1 MLAEKF
7 NYKNPC
13 IHIRRNICRAARCK
27 AAEAFFPNGKAE
39 AEGNAAGRAVLI
51 GKKAVSPGAVAVF
64 KHLRAVYCH
73 GVVYPW
79 GKPQL
84 ARVFEP
90 HVSRAAV
97 GGNIA
102 EASVC
107 QDVAP
112 DSRRQRAVYIKHEA
126 PVIGVLVPHGGN
138 AASFSLRKTPQSIFK
153 SAAGCILSDD
163 ERGGA
168 FYEVG
173 ILGRQ
178 QAHPGVSADERFKP
192 VGCKRVAYL
201 GVHRP
206 AVLAALIGQ
215 EHKIC
220 VNAAASE

>member
-1 MLAEKF
+1 M
-7 NYKNPC
+7 PC
-13 IHIRRNICRAARCK
+13 SAMQSCRS
-27 AAEAFFPNGKAE
+27 FFPNGKAE

-138 AASFSLRKTPQSIFK
+138 AASFRCEKHLR
-153 SAAGCILSDD
+153 
-163 ERGGA
+163 A
-168 FYEVG
+168 FSN
-173 ILGRQ
+173 LR
-178 QAHPGVSADERFKP
+178 PGVSSPTMNE
-192 VGCKRVAYL
+192 
-201 GVHRP
+201 
-206 AVLAALIGQ
+206 AALSMRS
-215 EHKIC
+215 
-220 VNAAASE
+220 ASSVGSRRTPA